1 VHNLGHGVIHS
12 VIESLH
18 VDIHDM
24 HRPFRKIFKV
34 TEFQKGL
41 TVKVFTEISSKSEN
55 QKATITSDGSLKGYD
70 DGTSK
75 MVEIQQSNTFIQ
87 SKRNLRV

>member
-24 HRPFRKIFKV
+24 HRLFRKIFKV
-34 TEFQKGL
+34 IEFQKGL
-41 TVKVFTEISSKSEN
+41 TVKVFMEISSKSEN
-55 QKATITSDGSLKGYD
+55 QKATITGDGSLKGYD

-75 MVEIQQSNTFIQ
+75 TVEI
-87 SKRNLRV
+87 